1 MRSWAA
7 NGAVPTGSQV
17 GARLGTAS
25 KALRSCRMPEP
36 RLIRTNALAWSG
48 VETSLRRR
56 RCRSTANSLP
66 SAPTSSTTRAT
77 MRAFSTSSH
86 RRVRCEPDF
95 RLPFAT
101 GTDPLVR
108 VPASD
113 CGAQRP
119 TSLGIERAQ
128 RRRTFVDRLGV
139 RPGGCVR
146 LPILPGRPI
155 SRSLLLIGEGPT
167 LFGDQAKSPTAA
179 RFVDDSRWREQ
190 DSNPRSPG
198 CGLGASG
205 RARRDPRR
213 QREVGKEHAIEQGK
227 ILRACQREHVVAR
240 SKRRG
245 RRSAASDP
253 ESPPERSPWAGAA
266 ARFHS
271 IACHRVLVAEPAGEI
286 DVQTGGLL
294 ERRRVQIEHPR
305 GRRDR
310 PTLEDQR
317 YQNYN
322 ERIWA

>member
-1 MRSWAA
+1 
-7 NGAVPTGSQV
+7 
-17 GARLGTAS
+17 
-25 KALRSCRMPEP
+25 MPEP

-179 RFVDDSRWREQ
+179 RFVDDSPLVRRG
-190 DSNPRSPG
+190 SPG
-198 CGLGASG
+198 GVASRAGQCGKRPG
-205 RARRDPRR
+205 RTADD
-213 QREVGKEHAIEQGK
+213 
-227 ILRACQREHVVAR
+227 
-240 SKRRG
+240 RRG
-245 RRSAASDP
+245 VPCGGSPAPVRSSVRNSGDAVAPCCALAFALRRGTSA
-253 ESPPERSPWAGAA
+253 PPCCSVGGQCGRPHQIAA
-266 ARFHS
+266 FNLPDRF
-271 IACHRVLVAEPAGEI
+271 L
-286 DVQTGGLL
+286 Q
-294 ERRRVQIEHPR
+294 
-305 GRRDR
+305 
-310 PTLEDQR
+310 
-317 YQNYN
+317 
-322 ERIWA
+322 